1 LKINFLGTGTSQGVP
16 VIGCRCK
23 GCLSTDENDKRLR
36 SSILVEEG
44 DQVIVID
51 TGPDFRQQMLRA
63 QTTKLDAVLYTH
75 EHRDH
80 IAGLDD
86 IRAFNF
92 IQRKPMDIYAEERV
106 MRALNN
112 GFPYVFAEKK
122 YPGIPQVIM
131 HAISTE
137 PFTIGEIEVIP
148 IRLMHYRLPVLGFRI
163 GEFAY
168 LTDGN
173 YISEGEKEKLIG
185 VKYLVVNALRRE
197 SHISHFTLAEAI
209 SLIGDLGP
217 RMGFLTHISHQMG
230 LSRDLIKELPP
241 NIQPAYDG
249 LVLEV

>member
-1 LKINFLGTGTSQGVP
+1 MKIIFLGTGTSQGVP

-63 QTTKLDAVLYTH
+63 GAAKLDAVLFTH

-131 HAISTE
+131 HRISTE
-137 PFTIGEIEVIP
+137 PFNIGSMEIIP
-148 IRLMHYRLPVLGFRI
+148 IRMMHYRLPVLGFRI

-173 YISEGEKEKLIG
+173 YISEREKEKLIG

-197 SHISHFTLAEAI
+197 SHISHFTLSEAT
-209 SLIGDLGP
+209 SLMEELSP
-217 RMGFLTHISHQMG
+217 RMGFITHISHQMG
-230 LSRDLIKELPP
+230 LSKDLIKELPP
-241 NIQPAYDG
+241 YIRPAFDG

>member
-1 LKINFLGTGTSQGVP
+1 MV
-16 VIGCRCK
+16 
-23 GCLSTDENDKRLR
+23 
-36 SSILVEEG
+36 
-44 DQVIVID
+44 VID

-63 QTTKLDAVLYTH
+63 GVSKLDAVLFTH

-92 IQRKPMDIYAEERV
+92 IQKSPMDVFAEERV
-106 MRALNN
+106 RRALIS

-131 HAISTE
+131 HSLSNTAFE
-137 PFTIGEIEVIP
+137 LGELKIIP
-148 IRLMHYRLPVLGFRI
+148 IRMMHYRLPVLGFRV
-163 GEFAY
+163 GDFAY

-173 YISEGEKEKLIG
+173 YISEAEKEKLFG

-197 SHISHFTLAEAI
+197 SHISHFTLSEAVN
-209 SLIGDLGP
+209 LIEELSP
-217 RMGFLTHISHQMG
+217 RMAYLTHISHQMG
-230 LSRDLIKELPP
+230 PSSELEKELSPQ
-241 NIQPAYDG
+241 IRPAYDG